1 MSDEIVSA
9 SSSPSA
15 SATPAPAVN
24 TVPNPEPIVVTPIPV
39 LPPNAFDALGLD
51 HRLVRALEYTDPS
64 PIQREAIPPLL
75 AGKDLVGL
83 AGTGTGKTAA
93 FALPMIHR
101 MVTNN
106 AKRNGVSGI
115 VLAPTREL
123 AVQVAKACSNYG
135 KPVGI
140 EVLAVYGGTGYSDQI
155 RSIRRGVDII
165 VATPGRCLDLIRKGK
180 LPLDSITTVVL
191 DEADE
196 MLDMGFAED
205 IEAILSETPENR
217 QTMLFSATMP
227 PRIADIAAK
236 HLRNPM
242 RIKVAREKT
251 PESEEPKVRQTA
263 YIVRRDYKL
272 TALGR
277 ILDIERPASA
287 IIFCRTRTEA
297 DELTETLARRGFK
310 PMALHGGLS
319 QEQRDRVMKAFRTGT
334 ADLLIA
340 TDIAA
345 RGLDIEQLSHVVNF
359 DVPPQAEAYVHRIGR
374 VGRAG
379 RAGVAIT
386 LASPSE
392 QHQLRYI
399 ERETNQRIELAKVPT
414 VEQLRQAR
422 VDHTADILR
431 EALTD
436 TNFASSLRGM
446 IGKLA
451 EDFSLQDISL
461 AAARLLTRPS
471 REEDD
476 VEIPDAQREVRNDRG
491 ARRGPGGFGGPGG
504 GGGGGGYGGGNR
516 ERSRA
521 GGRPTS
527 KGMAKVFFGIGRD
540 AGITPRD
547 LVGAIA
553 NEVGIPGKDL
563 GQIDVTDRFALV
575 EVPSD
580 VAEYVVEVMQGS
592 RIRGR
597 KVHVRP
603 DRPPRS

>member
-1 MSDEIVSA
+1 MSDEIVD
-9 SSSPSA
+9 A
-15 SATPAPAVN
+15 SAEQTAPVSAGQPDVIPFPTEQPAVNIPPTPAP
-24 TVPNPEPIVVTPIPV
+24 NP
-39 LPPNAFDALGLD
+39 FDVLGLD
-51 HRLVRALEYTDPS
+51 PRLVKALGYSDPS
-64 PIQREAIPPLL
+64 PIQREAIPHLL
-75 AGKDLVGL
+75 AGKDLIGL

-93 FALPMIHR
+93 FALPIIHR
-101 MVTNN
+101 MVADKT
-106 AKRNGVSGI
+106 KRSAVSGI

-123 AVQVAKACSNYG
+123 AVQVAKAVATYG

-155 RSIRRGVDII
+155 RAIRRGVDII

-180 LPLDSITTVVL
+180 LPLDGISAVVL

-205 IEAILSETPENR
+205 IEAILSETPANR

-227 PRIADIAAK
+227 PRIEDIAAK
-236 HLRNPM
+236 HLRNPV
-242 RIKVAREKT
+242 RIKVVREKT
-251 PESEEPKVRQTA
+251 ADSQAPQVRQTC
-263 YIVRRDYKL
+263 YVVKRDYKL

-277 ILDIERPASA
+277 ILDLERPTSA
-287 IIFCRTRTEA
+287 IIFCRTRMEA
-297 DELTETLARRGFK
+297 DELTETLSRRGFK
-310 PMALHGGLS
+310 PTALHGGLS
-319 QEQRDRVMKAFRTGT
+319 QEQRDRVMKAFRTGA

-345 RGLDIEQLSHVVNF
+345 RGLDIQQLSHVVNF
-359 DVPPQAEAYVHRIGR
+359 DVPPQAEAYVHRTGR

-386 LASPSE
+386 LATPSE
-392 QHQLRYI
+392 QHQLKYI
-399 ERETNQRIELAKVPT
+399 ERETGQKIELAKVPT
-414 VEQLRQAR
+414 VEQLRNAR
-422 VDHTADILR
+422 VAHTAEVLR

-436 TNFASSLRGM
+436 TNFTADLRGM
-446 IGKLA
+446 LGALS
-451 EDFSLQDISL
+451 EEFSLQDVAL
-461 AAARLLTRPS
+461 AAARILSRPT

-476 VEIPDAQREVRNDRG
+476 IEIPDAQAQSRTDRP
-491 ARRGPGGFGGPGG
+491 RSGPGNSSFGGPGG
-504 GGGGGGYGGGNR
+504 AGGNR
-516 ERSRA
+516 ERARA

-540 AGITPRD
+540 AGVTPRD

-575 EVPSD
+575 EVPAD
-580 VAEYVVEVMQGS
+580 VADYVVEVMQGS

-603 DRPPRS
+603 DRPPRN

>member
-1 MSDEIVSA
+1 MSDEIVSTPPTPVA
-9 SSSPSA
+9 EGMPA
-15 SATPAPAVN
+15 PTPVVAATPP
-24 TVPNPEPIVVTPIPV
+24 PNPFN
-39 LPPNAFDALGLD
+39 LLGLD
-51 HRLVRALEYTDPS
+51 PRLVKALGYSDPS

-93 FALPMIHR
+93 FALPMIHKL
-101 MVTNN
+101 VANN
-106 AKRNGVSGI
+106 AKRQGVSGI
-115 VLAPTREL
+115 ILAPTREL
-123 AVQVAKACSNYG
+123 AVQVAKAVANYG

-180 LPLDSITTVVL
+180 MPLDTINTVVL

-205 IEAILSETPENR
+205 IEAILSETPATR

-227 PRIADIAAK
+227 PRIEDIAAK
-236 HLRNPM
+236 HLRSPM
-242 RIKVAREKT
+242 RIKVARDKSPGAEA
-251 PESEEPKVRQTA
+251 PKVRQTA
-263 YIVRRDYKL
+263 YVVRRDYKL

-277 ILDIERPASA
+277 ILDLERPTSA

-297 DELTETLARRGFK
+297 DELTETLGRRGFK

-386 LASPSE
+386 LATPNE
-392 QHQLRYI
+392 QYQLKHI

-414 VEQLRQAR
+414 VEQLRQSR
-422 VDHTADILR
+422 VDHTAEILR
-431 EALTD
+431 EALAD
-436 TNFASSLRGM
+436 TNFTSDLRGM

-451 EDFSLQDISL
+451 EDFSVQDIAL
-461 AAARLLTRPS
+461 AAARMMIRPS
-471 REEDD
+471 RAEDD
-476 VEIPDAQREVRNDRG
+476 VEIPDAQRDSRNDRG
-491 ARRGPGGFGGPGG
+491 RPGPGGGSFGGPGG
-504 GGGGGGYGGGNR
+504 GNR
-516 ERSRA
+516 ERARA

-563 GQIDVTDRFALV
+563 GQIDVTDRFSLV
-575 EVPSD
+575 EVPVD
-580 VAEYVVEVMQGS
+580 VAEYVVEVMEGS

-603 DRPPRS
+603 DRAPRG

>member
-1 MSDEIVSA
+1 MSEEIVPTPPTPVVEEA
-9 SSSPSA
+9 VAPVV
-15 SATPAPAVN
+15 ATPPPAV
-24 TVPNPEPIVVTPIPV
+24 TPPQNP
-39 LPPNAFDALGLD
+39 FDALGLD
-51 HRLVRALEYTDPS
+51 PRLVKALGYSDPS

-101 MVTNN
+101 MANNN
-106 AKRNGVSGI
+106 AKRTGVSGI
-115 VLAPTREL
+115 ILAPTREL
-123 AVQVAKACSNYG
+123 AVQVAKAVTNYG

-140 EVLAVYGGTGYSDQI
+140 EVLAVYGGTGYNDQI

-180 LPLDSITTVVL
+180 MPLDSVTTVVL

-205 IEAILSETPENR
+205 IEAILSETPASR

-227 PRIADIAAK
+227 PRIEDIAAK
-236 HLRNPM
+236 HLRNPL
-242 RIKVAREKT
+242 RIKVAREKS
-251 PESEEPKVRQTA
+251 PDADAPKVRQTA
-263 YIVRRDYKL
+263 YVVRRDYKL

-277 ILDIERPASA
+277 ILDLERPTSA

-297 DELTETLARRGFK
+297 DELTETLSRRGFK

-319 QEQRDRVMKAFRTGT
+319 QEQRDRVMKAFRTGS

-386 LASPSE
+386 LATPNE
-392 QHQLRYI
+392 QYQLKHI
-399 ERETNQRIELAKVPT
+399 ERETSQKIELAKVPT
-414 VEQLRQAR
+414 VEQLRQSR
-422 VDHTADILR
+422 VDHTAEILR
-431 EALTD
+431 DALSD
-436 TNFASSLRGM
+436 TNFTSSLRGM
-446 IGKLA
+446 IGKLS
-451 EDFSLQDISL
+451 EDFPVQDIAL

-476 VEIPDAQREVRNDRG
+476 VEIPDAQRDSRNDRG
-491 ARRGPGGFGGPGG
+491 RPGPGG
-504 GGGGGGYGGGNR
+504 GGGFGGAGGNR
-516 ERSRA
+516 ERTRA

-575 EVPSD
+575 EVPAD